1 MRRRD
6 GKGSPSPLSD
16 CHLFFIPAA
25 NETRNKRIKEES
37 EEQKRP
43 IPIEVRTSSQRL
55 LVLLRYLSQPLN
67 ITRQIMTILSFSN
80 LQILQEDGTTSIDS
94 LFVDQTTG
102 LIVEKPDGLVE
113 VEEVQLQQSEDL
125 LLSGGSLNYCPVIF

>member
-1 MRRRD
+1 
-6 GKGSPSPLSD
+6 
-16 CHLFFIPAA
+16 
-25 NETRNKRIKEES
+25 
-37 EEQKRP
+37 
-43 IPIEVRTSSQRL
+43 
-55 LVLLRYLSQPLN
+55 
-67 ITRQIMTILSFSN
+67 MTILSFSN

-125 LLSGGSLNYCPVIF
+125 LLSGGSLNYCPVIFWKGIHQVLESDNHC